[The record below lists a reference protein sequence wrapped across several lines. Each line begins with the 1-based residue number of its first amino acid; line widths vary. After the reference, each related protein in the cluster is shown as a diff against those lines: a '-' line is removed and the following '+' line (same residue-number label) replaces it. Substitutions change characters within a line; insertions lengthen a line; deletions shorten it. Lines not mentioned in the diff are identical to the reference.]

1 MPKGLN
7 GRMHKGA
14 TLMRVFRVF
23 LRVQKDTAATRS
35 GITPNSKEVCF
46 MPEQNEKLQ
55 RFTEAVMREAAR
67 ESNALRR
74 ELYEART
81 VALEEAH
88 LEAREASRAYYDRE
102 AARIRAEAGREVSR
116 HLMDVKRQV
125 YLRRKEIS
133 EEVIEKVRGRIAAFT
148 ASPDYPAHLE
158 KLLCAAMKQLP
169 GATAISLRLRE
180 EDLQYGPQLA
190 SAIAPVSVEC
200 VKGSFALGGLA
211 IRCPELG
218 LRLDCSFDTR
228 LEELSGHFAEQFGL
242 SLSDELDFEEVPSHE

>member
-1 MPKGLN
+1 
-7 GRMHKGA
+7 
-14 TLMRVFRVF
+14 
-23 LRVQKDTAATRS
+23 
-35 GITPNSKEVCF
+35 

-55 RFTEAVMREAAR
+55 RFAESVMRDAAR

-81 VALEEAH
+81 AALEEAH
-88 LEAREASRAYYDRE
+88 LEAREAARAYYDRE
-102 AARIRAEAGREVSR
+102 AGRIRAEAGREISR

-133 EEVIEKVRGRIAAFT
+133 EEVTANVRAKIAAFT

-158 KLLCAAMKQLP
+158 KLLRAAMKQLP

-180 EDLQYGPQLA
+180 EDLKYGQQLA
-190 SAIAPVSVEC
+190 AAIAPITTEC
-200 VKGSFALGGLA
+200 VKGSFVLGGLA

-218 LRLDCSFDTR
+218 LRVDCSFDTR

-242 SLSDELDFEEVPSHE
+242 SLSDELDFEEAPSHE

>member
-1 MPKGLN
+1 
-7 GRMHKGA
+7 
-14 TLMRVFRVF
+14 
-23 LRVQKDTAATRS
+23 
-35 GITPNSKEVCF
+35 

-74 ELYEART
+74 QLHEERT
-81 VALEEAH
+81 AALEEAH
-88 LEAREASRAYYDRE
+88 IEAREASRAYYDKE
-102 AARIRAEAGREVSR
+102 AGRIRSEAGREVSR

-133 EEVIEKVRGRIAAFT
+133 EEVIDKVRARVAQFT

-158 KLLCAAMKQLP
+158 KLLRSAMTQLP
-169 GATAISLRLRE
+169 GATSISLRLRE
-180 EDLQYGPQLA
+180 EDLKYGPQLA
-190 SAIAPVSVEC
+190 AAIAPVTAEC

-211 IRCPELG
+211 IRCPQLG
-218 LRLDCSFDTR
+218 LRVDCSFDTR

-242 SLSDELDFEEVPSHE
+242 SLSDELDFEEEPTHE